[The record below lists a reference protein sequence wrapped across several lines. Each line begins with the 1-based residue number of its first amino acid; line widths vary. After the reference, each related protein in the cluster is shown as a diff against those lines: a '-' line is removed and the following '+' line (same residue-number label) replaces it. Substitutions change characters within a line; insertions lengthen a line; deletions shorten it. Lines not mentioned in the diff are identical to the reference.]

1 MKTKEELEQAILM
14 HEEALESSRHS
25 VIVDT
30 QDLEQA
36 KKDLASFNKPEL
48 TGSQLDDINE
58 AVEKAV
64 GNFDF
69 DDADNYNTDCKPHY
83 PTSHRLII
91 TSLQDITHYRDLTIE
106 QVNNLITFLP
116 SEFKP
121 KGNLDMFYGDNILL
135 NKYIIK

>member
-1 MKTKEELEQAILM
+1 MKTKNELEQAIVM

-36 KKDLASFNKPEL
+36 KKELAELNKPVL
-48 TGSQLDDINE
+48 TPLQFDDINE

-69 DDADNYNTDCKPHY
+69 DDADNYNTEFELDYDAKV
-83 PTSHRLII
+83 TISSFEFQSAQELIEAVV
-91 TSLQDITHYRDLTIE
+91 E
-106 QVNNLITFLP
+106 QVHKLFVEIDDEDGFLNEDD
-116 SEFKP
+116 SGRRE
-121 KGNLDMFYGDNILL
+121 N
-135 NKYIIK
+135 

>member
-1 MKTKEELEQAILM
+1 MKTKNELEQAIVM

-69 DDADNYNTDCKPHY
+69 DDADNYNTEFELDYDAKV
-83 PTSHRLII
+83 TISSFEFQSAQELIEAI
-91 TSLQDITHYRDLTIE
+91 VE
-106 QVNNLITFLP
+106 QVHKLFV
-116 SEFKP
+116 EVEDK
-121 KGNLDMFYGDNILL
+121 DEDNA
-135 NKYIIK
+135 

>member
-1 MKTKEELEQAILM
+1 MKTKNELEQAIVM

-36 KKDLASFNKPEL
+36 KKELASFNKPEL

-69 DDADNYNTDCKPHY
+69 DDADNYNTEFELDYDAKV
-83 PTSHRLII
+83 TISSFEFQSAQELIEAVV
-91 TSLQDITHYRDLTIE
+91 E
-106 QVNNLITFLP
+106 QVHKLFVEI
-116 SEFKP
+116 EAE
-121 KGNLDMFYGDNILL
+121 DND
-135 NKYIIK
+135 

>member
-1 MKTKEELEQAILM
+1 MKTNSELEQAIVM

-36 KKDLASFNKPEL
+36 KKELAELNKPIL
-48 TGSQLDDINE
+48 TPLQFDDINE

-69 DDADNYNTDCKPHY
+69 DDADNYNTEFELDYDAKV
-83 PTSHRLII
+83 TISSFEFENAQELIDSI
-91 TSLQDITHYRDLTIE
+91 VEEVYKLFVEIDNEDG
-106 QVNNLITFLP
+106 FLNEDD
-116 SEFKP
+116 SGRKE
-121 KGNLDMFYGDNILL
+121 N
-135 NKYIIK
+135 

>member
-1 MKTKEELEQAILM
+1 MKTKNELEQAIVM

-36 KKDLASFNKPEL
+36 KKELASFNKPEL
-48 TGSQLDDINE
+48 TSLQLDDINE

-69 DDADNYNTDCKPHY
+69 DDADNYNTEFELDYDAKV
-83 PTSHRLII
+83 TISSFEFENAQELIDSI
-91 TSLQDITHYRDLTIE
+91 VE
-106 QVNNLITFLP
+106 QVHKLFVEIDDEDGFLNEDD
-116 SEFKP
+116 SGRRE
-121 KGNLDMFYGDNILL
+121 N
-135 NKYIIK
+135 

>member
-1 MKTKEELEQAILM
+1 MKTKNELEQAIVM

-30 QDLEQA
+30 QDLESA
-36 KKDLASFNKPEL
+36 KKELASFNKPEL

-69 DDADNYNTDCKPHY
+69 DDADNYNTEFELDYDAKV
-83 PTSHRLII
+83 TISSFEFQSAQELIEAVV
-91 TSLQDITHYRDLTIE
+91 E
-106 QVNNLITFLP
+106 QVHKLFVEI
-116 SEFKP
+116 EAE
-121 KGNLDMFYGDNILL
+121 DNE
-135 NKYIIK
+135 

>member
-1 MKTKEELEQAILM
+1 MKTKAELEQAIVM

-25 VIVDT
+25 VVVDT

-36 KKDLASFNKPEL
+36 KKELASFNKPEL

-69 DDADNYNTDCKPHY
+69 DDADNYNTEFELDYDAKV
-83 PTSHRLII
+83 TISSFEFQSAQELIEAVV
-91 TSLQDITHYRDLTIE
+91 E
-106 QVNNLITFLP
+106 QVHKLFVEIDNEDGFLNEDD
-116 SEFKP
+116 SGRKE
-121 KGNLDMFYGDNILL
+121 N
-135 NKYIIK
+135 